1 LCLNVAE
8 LKLLCV
14 CVIQTPTEKA
24 PTYKYKMKYDMA
36 KRLWQA
42 AVEHHAFFR

>member
-1 LCLNVAE
+1 MCLNEATVYMC
-8 LKLLCV
+8 L
-14 CVIQTPTEKA
+14 IQTPTEKA